1 LLFFIFVTMIF
12 DPGSGLLTFWQRIQ
26 PFDTWLITHINQD
39 WGSSTLDTILP
50 FMRETLFWIPLY
62 LFLVLFTT
70 INFKIKGLWWVLG
83 VVLTAA
89 LADIVSSQF
98 IKQTIMRV
106 RPCQDPSV
114 ASQLRFFINYCPRS
128 SSFTS
133 SHACSHFAQ
142 AMFFFLTLRN
152 IWGKWTGLFFAWAFI
167 IAYTQVYVG
176 VHYPFD
182 VFCGAI
188 LGCGI
193 GFATGKLFNNKIGIL
208 SLA

>member
-1 LLFFIFVTMIF
+1 VLFFIFVAMIA
-12 DPGSGLLTFWQRIQ
+12 DPGSCLLTFWQHIQ
-26 PFDTWLITHINQD
+26 PFDNWLLTHINQN
-39 WGSSTLDTILP
+39 WGSPFLDTVLP
-50 FMRETLFWIPLY
+50 YMRETLFWVPLY
-62 LFLVLFTT
+62 LFLLLFVTF
-70 INFKIKGLWWVLG
+70 NFKIKGLWWILG

-89 LADIVSSQF
+89 LSDIISSQI
-98 IKQTIMRV
+98 IKQNIMRV
-106 RPCQDPSV
+106 RPCQDLEV
-114 ASQLRFFINYCPRS
+114 AQHIRFFINYCPQS

-133 SHACSHFAQ
+133 SHAASHFAQ

-152 IWGKWTGLFFAWAFI
+152 VIGKWAGLFFIWAFV

-182 VFCGAI
+182 VFCGSI

-193 GFATGKLFNNKIGIL
+193 GFAIGKLFINKIGML